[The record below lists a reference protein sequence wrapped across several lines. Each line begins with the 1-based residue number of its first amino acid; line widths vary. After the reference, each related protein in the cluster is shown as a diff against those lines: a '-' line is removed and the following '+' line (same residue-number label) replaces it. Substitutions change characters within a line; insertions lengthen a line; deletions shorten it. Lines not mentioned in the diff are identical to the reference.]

1 MMKAGAKGAAK
12 TAAKSKSK
20 KDKAPPAPPQSKAS
34 GLKTSSAPL
43 DKTVLESML
52 PPVKK
57 AKRELPTEKMSPMAS
72 GQPSGTAEPLPKP
85 SAEPAVPLPTPS
97 AEPAS
102 LLPPELAKDASNKS
116 DAADAI
122 SPSAKIDNDDATSP
136 SELAADAAAM
146 PPPPK
151 GAPVRAPE
159 GLVSP
164 AAQPPPPSPQVPG
177 STVEVMRE
185 AVASMPG
192 TGSRPRSD
200 EFKAMHAAK
209 QRFNRLEKTGKLSKK
224 VLLDLAT
231 EEGKTYWWLKFQKDP
246 DCLIKAEMTSEFSN
260 VEETINE
267 EGMGWMTHGQI
278 EKMMNCPVVAA
289 EMKAEA
295 TRRPK
300 HMKKNKFLPDDQ
312 SEKAMLYLVPLTAK
326 EKAMRRS
333 AESNV
338 QKFAAE
344 ADPDDAIELAKQ
356 IHAAASSGLARG
368 EAGQASG
375 LARAEAAAAPGDPP
389 PTEDAAKK
397 AAEAKQARIKER
409 ERLKNLPSNK
419 AAAWIQQCNQR
430 LSDLSTFDAK
440 LEQSKSRLNA
450 DICSAY
456 QRQLK
461 DLIMK
466 TKDLRQAVEAASEGH
481 EDARILELL
490 ATASEMMDKAKA
502 ATAQITSFI
511 KEPKAKAAPQQ

>member
-1 MMKAGAKGAAK
+1 M
-12 TAAKSKSK
+12 
-20 KDKAPPAPPQSKAS
+20 
-34 GLKTSSAPL
+34 
-43 DKTVLESML
+43 
-52 PPVKK
+52 
-57 AKRELPTEKMSPMAS
+57 
-72 GQPSGTAEPLPKP
+72 
-85 SAEPAVPLPTPS
+85 
-97 AEPAS
+97 
-102 LLPPELAKDASNKS
+102 
-116 DAADAI
+116 
-122 SPSAKIDNDDATSP
+122 
-136 SELAADAAAM
+136 
-146 PPPPK
+146 
-151 GAPVRAPE
+151 
-159 GLVSP
+159 
-164 AAQPPPPSPQVPG
+164 
-177 STVEVMRE
+177 EVMRE

-231 EEGKTYWWLKFQKDP
+231 EEGKKYWWQQFQKDP
-246 DCLIKAEMTSEFSN
+246 DCFIKAEMTSEFSN

-389 PTEDAAKK
+389 PTDKTEDAAKK

-409 ERLKNLPSNK
+409 ERLRNLPSNK

-450 DICSAY
+450 DICAAY